1 MIALVS
7 PALALFVAL
16 TIGGCA
22 SYVPAPLPTQSTLA
36 SDFQSLKVSPAQI
49 PFRPLAAHRFD
60 PGDGLDSDE
69 VAMLAVVNNP
79 QLRIARDALGIAT
92 AQAFAAGLLPDPQ
105 LGLTTDHPTNGVA
118 GNTNAFNL
126 NLGIDV
132 TALLTRSSR
141 AAAADDAT
149 RQVDLDLLWQE
160 WQVVSQAR
168 LLFVRLRSQ
177 QRLLATL
184 ADTRALLHARS
195 LREQQ
200 ALAAGDL
207 TLDVTAAD
215 FVAEQATARQI
226 NDLERT
232 HLQDEAA
239 LASLLGIA
247 PSVKLRLVGNPV
259 VDFSSASSQS
269 SAPQTASRSEQSVS
283 PQPSNLDERLARRP
297 DMQALRAGYA
307 SQEARFRGA
316 VLAQFPALNVGI
328 TRARD
333 TGGLYT
339 LGFGLNLSLPIFNRN
354 RGNIAIEQATRA
366 KLRDEYQLRL
376 NSARSDVAV
385 ALQNLP
391 LLQDQ
396 LARTRAS
403 VDQLARL
410 ARHADAAFT
419 AGNLSATD
427 RVRLKT
433 AWLDKQVEA
442 IQLEEALTEQR
453 IALQTL
459 LGPELAMHEPATQQL
474 PTR

>member
-1 MIALVS
+1 
-7 PALALFVAL
+7 
-16 TIGGCA
+16 
-22 SYVPAPLPTQSTLA
+22 
-36 SDFQSLKVSPAQI
+36 
-49 PFRPLAAHRFD
+49 
-60 PGDGLDSDE
+60 
-69 VAMLAVVNNP
+69 
-79 QLRIARDALGIAT
+79 
-92 AQAFAAGLLPDPQ
+92 
-105 LGLTTDHPTNGVA
+105 
-118 GNTNAFNL
+118 
-126 NLGIDV
+126 
-132 TALLTRSSR
+132 
-141 AAAADDAT
+141 
-149 RQVDLDLLWQE
+149 
-160 WQVVSQAR
+160 
-168 LLFVRLRSQ
+168 
-177 QRLLATL
+177 
-184 ADTRALLHARS
+184 
-195 LREQQ
+195 
-200 ALAAGDL
+200 
-207 TLDVTAAD
+207 
-215 FVAEQATARQI
+215 
-226 NDLERT
+226 
-232 HLQDEAA
+232 
-239 LASLLGIA
+239 
-247 PSVKLRLVGNPV
+247 
-259 VDFSSASSQS
+259 
-269 SAPQTASRSEQSVS
+269 
-283 PQPSNLDERLARRP
+283 
-297 DMQALRAGYA
+297 MQALRAGYA